1 MANNNQDINLDL
13 TLTLASPNQ
22 GNAPVDAHA
31 PVDNVHAP
39 VEAHAPNDQVNRA
52 PIARRGVLNA
62 DDAKVCMAC
71 GNMNTPLWRKGPN
84 GPQTLC
90 NACGL
95 KHARTLRRAA
105 Q

>member
-13 TLTLASPNQ
+13 TLTLGSPNQ
-22 GNAPVDAHA
+22 GNAPLDAHA
-31 PVDNVHAP
+31 PVDV
-39 VEAHAPNDQVNRA
+39 HAPNDEVNRA
-52 PIARRGVLNA
+52 PIARRGVNA

-71 GNMNTPLWRKGPN
+71 GNTNTPLWRKGPN